1 MAPASWRDWQVK
13 DYLVPF
19 IAAFLVCGAV
29 FLGIDYALMNL
40 QGLSLI
46 FQP

>member
-1 MAPASWRDWQVK
+1 MAPASWRDGQVK

-19 IAAFLVCGAV
+19 LAAFLVCGV
-29 FLGIDYALMNL
+29 FFLGIDYALMNL

-46 FQP
+46 FRP